1 MLRTREDT
9 PMINVVFSMTEAE
22 IKAAEAMV
30 NKLSEAAIDV
40 EVIDG
45 TLEFF
50 DRSDPGTLHIPLS
63 YFSALEQ
70 AAETCCRLEDL
81 EEAIP
86 EAEKALALR
95 ITALPDISF

>member
-1 MLRTREDT
+1 
-9 PMINVVFSMTEAE
+9 MINVVFSMTEAE

-63 YFSALEQ
+63 YFAALEQ
-70 AAETCCRLEDL
+70 AAEICCHL